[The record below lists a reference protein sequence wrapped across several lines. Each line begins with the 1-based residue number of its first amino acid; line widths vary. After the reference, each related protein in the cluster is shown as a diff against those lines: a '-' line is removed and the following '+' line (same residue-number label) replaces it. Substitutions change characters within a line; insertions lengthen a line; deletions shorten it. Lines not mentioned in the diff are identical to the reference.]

1 MQTGIGYTI
10 TVPIREIDAQDVKDA
25 FTHFYNY
32 QDKVDLGFGVLEP
45 NPITKEQFVAS
56 CCTQFMLNIY
66 KNYMVEK
73 AEQDAKVTAQLESEQ
88 RSADV
93 ALWFDNLRKES
104 YVVDPYT
111 NYPICIGGSFYQVY
125 ENEPLTLELI
135 ATDPNNLPLS
145 FEVNPSSD
153 FSFQLSGTALTI
165 TPNYNFMGFLS
176 IGFRAF
182 NGTKYSPTE
191 YHSMEVLESS
201 PTAQVIQTS
210 VVKNNDVDIIL
221 LGSDP
226 RNMPLTYSIV
236 TAPVNGSYTLDNNV
250 VSYSPY
256 TDVVGDDTFTYKVSN
271 GSSDS
276 SEFSVMIAIL
286 EA

>member
-1 MQTGIGYTI
+1 MPSGIGYTI

-25 FTHFYNY
+25 FSHFYNY
-32 QDKVDLGFGVLEP
+32 QEKVDLGFGVLEP
-45 NPITKEQFVAS
+45 NPMTKEQFVAS

-66 KNYMVEK
+66 KNYMIEK
-73 AEQDAKVTAQLESEQ
+73 AEKDAKLTAQLESDQ
-88 RSADV
+88 RAADV
-93 ALWFDNLRKES
+93 ALWFDTLRKES
-104 YVVDPYT
+104 YNVDPYT
-111 NYPICIGGSFYQVY
+111 NYPVCVGGSFYQVY
-125 ENEPLTLELI
+125 ENESLTLELI
-135 ATDPNNLPLS
+135 ASDPNNDPLT
-145 FEVNPSSD
+145 FEVNPSTNFTS
-153 FSFQLSGTALTI
+153 QIIGNTLTV
-165 TPNYNFMGFLS
+165 TPNYNFMGFTS
-176 IGFRAF
+176 IEFRAF

-191 YHSMEVLESS
+191 YHSLEVLESS

-210 VVKNNDVDIIL
+210 VIKNGSTDITL

-236 TAPVNGSYTLDNNV
+236 TAPVNGSYTLNDNI

-271 GSSDS
+271 GSSES
-276 SEFSVMIAIL
+276 SDFSVMIQIV